1 MGLFKHPDDEAKAA
15 AAAAEL
21 EAHPEPVTIDLG
33 LQKAFEVQI
42 VVSELISEGI
52 TLYLLDAGDLGEA
65 SELYPAQCK
74 VLAKAEDEAR
84 VRQVFVDAGIL
95 DASEGPSS

>member
-21 EAHPEPVTIDLG
+21 DAHPEPVTIDLG
-33 LQKAFEVQI
+33 AQKAFEVQI
-42 VVSELISEGI
+42 VVSELLSEGV

-74 VLAKAEDEAR
+74 VLVKKEDEAR
-84 VRQVFVDAGIL
+84 AREVFTTAGFL
-95 DASEGPSS
+95 EGAS

>member
-21 EAHPEPVTIDLG
+21 AEHPEPVTIDLG
-33 LQKAFEVQI
+33 AQKAFEVQI
-42 VVSELISEGI
+42 VVSELLDEGL

-65 SELYPAQCK
+65 SQLYPAQCK
-74 VLAKAEDEAR
+74 VLVKAEDAERAR
-84 VRQVFVDAGIL
+84 EVFTTAGFL
-95 DASEGPSS
+95 